1 VPEASRTNTFPQVI
15 SVPADETRRVG
26 TGAGPRRSRPTGA
39 IVLWI
44 VAAAWTVIL
53 LLILRNAVFVSDD
66 AISNYGHVWYVSD
79 RIWRFHHIPWSM
91 PVIGHGKALAFPY
104 ALVPWLSAALLRP
117 VLGDWVVTLWLVV
130 GTVGLIAA
138 TFWAFPELRRGWWA
152 AAVLVNP
159 ALVVAAIIGQLPFL
173 WGASMLMGAVACWRR
188 RRYVFAAV
196 LAGLGQATHPAVVL
210 PMGIVLVA
218 SWWYWEPDRRRLL
231 RYYAASLLPAI
242 PAALLVFLSPVFGDS
257 DPVVV
262 ATSFFGTLGVR
273 ILVLAMPIALVIV
286 QRRLRSKPTSS
297 RATSRFP
304 AAVCLTLLLSN
315 VVLAGP
321 LEAQYSWGALGRK
334 PDTQLLTFIKSSKF
348 SPGAMYRILR
358 AHDGKIGMYQ
368 LVQHKARLDSEFFP
382 ESIARNNWPDVV
394 KYSRF
399 LRNRRVDYVII
410 FRSYDREWRTNEHQ
424 LLRDMK
430 KQSRGRCDEGRV
442 GVHQVS
448 AATTFDVYR
457 IRRDC

>member
-1 VPEASRTNTFPQVI
+1 VNTVPRVTSTA
-15 SVPADETRRVG
+15 ADETLPVG
-26 TGAGPRRSRPTGA
+26 TGSGPRRSRSTGA

-44 VAAAWTVIL
+44 VAAAWAVIL

-130 GTVGLIAA
+130 GTIGLIAA

-188 RRYVFAAV
+188 RRYVLAAV

-210 PMGIVLVA
+210 PMGVVLVA
-218 SWWYWEPDRRRLL
+218 WWWYWEPDRRRLL
-231 RYYAASLLPAI
+231 RSYGASLLPAV
-242 PAALLVFLSPVFGDS
+242 PAAVLVFASPVFGDS
-257 DPVVV
+257 DPGVV

-273 ILVLAMPIALVIV
+273 ILVLAVPIALVVV
-286 QRRLRSKPTSS
+286 QRRLQSPAPLRVPTLV
-297 RATSRFP
+297 P

-315 VVLAGP
+315 IVLAGP
-321 LEAQYSWGALGRK
+321 LGAEYSWGALGRK
-334 PDTQLLTFIKSSKF
+334 PDTQLLTFIKSSEF
-348 SPGAMYRILR
+348 HPGATYRILR

-368 LVQHKARLDSEFFP
+368 LVQHDARLDSEFFP
-382 ESIARNNWPDVV
+382 ESIARNNWPDVT
-394 KYSRF
+394 KYSQF
-399 LRNRRVDYVII
+399 LRNRRVDYVIM

-430 KQSRGRCDEGRV
+430 KQGPDRCDADRV
-442 GVHQVS
+442 GVHEVS
-448 AATTFDVYR
+448 AATTFDVYQ